1 MLFAHKH
8 KKPPFLRGGLI
19 LGGETM
25 KKRKDGRY
33 KKQVTLGGKSY
44 YIYGYTKQEIED
56 KARELQREHE
66 AGLVIGDATTV
77 GEWATQWFETYKADV
92 RMVTRQSYATIY
104 NAHIMPLIGKLRLQ
118 DVRPAHLQAV
128 LLKVSDKSES
138 LQSKVL
144 IILRQL
150 FRTARQNRLITF
162 DPTEGL
168 KIAHKAPAP
177 KTKHL
182 SPEQREALLLAVTD
196 PKARAFVA
204 LCLLAGL
211 RREEAL
217 GLQWG
222 DIDDAIHVRR
232 AVTFV
237 DNDTD
242 PDLSLKS
249 RSAYRS
255 IPIMGELAA
264 ILAATPKTA
273 IWVVPSA
280 TGRAMTKSAFRRMW
294 QKVEAAV
301 PFRVTPHMLRHTF
314 ASICHAAGVDLKTA
328 QVWMGH
334 STIAVTAN
342 IYTHLDAETH
352 QTEAA
357 KVTQLL
363 LGGSKAGQT
372 SKK

>member
-1 MLFAHKH
+1 M
-8 KKPPFLRGGLI
+8 
-19 LGGETM
+19 LGGEAM
-25 KKRKDGRY
+25 KKRSDGRY
-33 KKQVTLGGKSY
+33 QKRVTLAGKAY
-44 YIYGYTKQEIED
+44 YVYGYTKQEIED
-56 KARELQREHE
+56 KTRALQREHE
-66 AGLVIGDATTV
+66 AGMVIGDATTV
-77 GEWATQWFETYKADV
+77 GEWATKWFDTYKADV

-104 NAHIMPLIGKLRLQ
+104 NAHIMPQIGKLRLQ

-177 KTKHL
+177 KVKHL
-182 SPEQREALLLAVTD
+182 SPEQRETLFLAVTG
-196 PKARAFVA
+196 PKAKAFVA

-237 DNDTD
+237 DNDID

-249 RSAYRS
+249 RSAYRDV
-255 IPIMGELAA
+255 PIMGELAD

-273 IWVVPSA
+273 IWVIPSA

-294 QKVEAAV
+294 QKVETAV

-352 QTEAA
+352 QTEAQ
-357 KVTQLL
+357 KVVDF
-363 LGGSKAGQT
+363 LGRSQKVVKA
-372 SKK
+372 SENP

>member
-1 MLFAHKH
+1 
-8 KKPPFLRGGLI
+8 
-19 LGGETM
+19 M

-56 KARELQREHE
+56 KTRALQREHE

-77 GEWATQWFETYKADV
+77 GEWAAQWFETYKADV

-104 NAHIMPLIGKLRLQ
+104 NAHIMPQLGKLRLQ

-168 KIAHKAPAP
+168 KIAHKATAP
-177 KTKHL
+177 KAKHL
-182 SPEQREALLLAVTD
+182 STEQREALLLAVTD
-196 PKARAFVA
+196 PKAKAFIA

-222 DIDDAIHVRR
+222 DIDAAIHVRR

-237 DNDTD
+237 DNDPD

-249 RSAYRS
+249 RSAYRR
-255 IPIMGELAA
+255 IPIHPGRH
-264 ILAATPKTA
+264 PKNSDLGDT
-273 IWVVPSA
+273 I
-280 TGRAMTKSAFRRMW
+280 
-294 QKVEAAV
+294 
-301 PFRVTPHMLRHTF
+301 RHRP
-314 ASICHAAGVDLKTA
+314 
-328 QVWMGH
+328 GH
-334 STIAVTAN
+334 
-342 IYTHLDAETH
+342 D
-352 QTEAA
+352 
-357 KVTQLL
+357 
-363 LGGSKAGQT
+363 
-372 SKK
+372 

>member
-1 MLFAHKH
+1 
-8 KKPPFLRGGLI
+8 
-19 LGGETM
+19 M
-25 KKRKDGRY
+25 KKRSDGRY
-33 KKQVTLGGKSY
+33 KKQVTLGGKIY
-44 YIYGYTKQEIED
+44 YVYGYTKQEIED
-56 KARELQREHE
+56 KARALQNEHE
-66 AGLVIGDATTV
+66 AGLAIGDTTTV
-77 GEWATQWFETYKADV
+77 GEWATRWFDTYKADV

-104 NAHIMPLIGKLRLQ
+104 NAHIMPQIGKLRLQ
-118 DVRPAHLQAV
+118 DVRPAHLQSV

-168 KIAHKAPAP
+168 KIVHKAHAP
-177 KTKHL
+177 KVKHL
-182 SPEQREALLLAVTD
+182 SPEQRETLLLAVTD
-196 PKARAFVA
+196 PKAKVFVA

-217 GLQWG
+217 GIQWG
-222 DIDDAIHVRR
+222 DIDGDTLHIRR

-237 DNDTD
+237 GNNID

-249 RSAYRS
+249 RSAYRDV
-255 IPIMGELAA
+255 PIMGELAD

-273 IWVVPSA
+273 IWVIPSA

-294 QKVEAAV
+294 YKVEASV

-342 IYTHLDAETH
+342 IYTHLDSETH
-352 QTEAA
+352 KTEAA

-363 LGGSKAGQT
+363 QGGSNAGQA
-372 SKK
+372 SEK

>member
-1 MLFAHKH
+1 
-8 KKPPFLRGGLI
+8 
-19 LGGETM
+19 M
-25 KKRKDGRY
+25 KKRSDGRY
-33 KKQVTLGGKSY
+33 QKRVMLGGKAY
-44 YIYGYTKQEIED
+44 YVYGYTKQEIED
-56 KARELQREHE
+56 KTRALQREHE
-66 AGLVIGDATTV
+66 AGLVIGDTTTV
-77 GEWATQWFETYKADV
+77 GEWATRWFETYKADV
-92 RMVTRQSYATIY
+92 RMVTRQTYATIY
-104 NAHIMPLIGKLRLQ
+104 NAHILPQIGKLRLQ

-128 LLKVSDKSES
+128 LLNVSDKSES

-177 KTKHL
+177 KAKHL

-237 DNDTD
+237 DNNID

-249 RSAYRS
+249 RSAYRDV
-255 IPIMGELAA
+255 PIMGELAD
-264 ILAATPKTA
+264 ILTATPKTA
-273 IWVVPSA
+273 IWVIPSA

-294 QKVEAAV
+294 YKVESSV

-328 QVWMGH
+328 QIWMGH

-352 QTEAA
+352 QTEAQ
-357 KVTQLL
+357 KVVYF
-363 LGGSKAGQT
+363 LGRSQKVVKASKN
-372 SKK
+372 S

>member
-1 MLFAHKH
+1 
-8 KKPPFLRGGLI
+8 
-19 LGGETM
+19 M
-25 KKRKDGRY
+25 KKRSDGRY
-33 KKQVTLGGKSY
+33 KKQVTLGGKAY

-56 KARELQREHE
+56 KTRALQKEHE
-66 AGLVIGDATTV
+66 AGLVIGDTTTV
-77 GEWATQWFETYKADV
+77 GEWATRWFETYKADV
-92 RMVTRQSYATIY
+92 RMVTRQTYATIY
-104 NAHIMPLIGKLRLQ
+104 NAHILPQIGKLRLQ

-128 LLKVSDKSES
+128 LLKVSYKSES

-168 KIAHKAPAP
+168 KITHKSVPP
-177 KTKHL
+177 KDKYL
-182 SPEQREALLLAVTD
+182 SRQQQESLLYGVQD
-196 PKARAFVA
+196 KKARAFVG

-222 DIDDAIHVRR
+222 DIDQDVLHIRR

-237 DNDTD
+237 DNAID
-242 PDLSLKS
+242 PDMSLKS
-249 RSAYRS
+249 KSAYRDV
-255 IPIMGELAA
+255 PIMGELAD
-264 ILAATPKTA
+264 ILADTPKTA
-273 IWVVPSA
+273 IWVIPAA

-294 QKVEAAV
+294 YKVENDV
-301 PFRVTPHMLRHTF
+301 GFKVTPHMLRHTF

-352 QTEAA
+352 QMEAS

-363 LGGSKAGQT
+363 LGGSKAGQ
-372 SKK
+372 SSEK

>member
-1 MLFAHKH
+1 M
-8 KKPPFLRGGLI
+8 R
-19 LGGETM
+19 T

-33 KKQVTLGGKSY
+33 KKQITLPDGVTRY
-44 YIYGYTKQEIED
+44 VYGYTKE
-56 KARELQREHE
+56 ELDEKVKGIQRQYD

-77 GEWATQWFETYKADV
+77 GEWATRWFDTYKADV
-92 RMVTRQSYATIY
+92 RMVTRQTYATIY
-104 NAHIMPLIGKLRLQ
+104 NAHIMPQIGKLRLQ

-150 FRTARQNRLITF
+150 FRTARQNRLITY

-168 KIAHKAPAP
+168 KITHKAAP
-177 KTKHL
+177 PKEKYL
-182 SPEQREALLLAVTD
+182 DQQQREALLLAVTD
-196 PKARAFVA
+196 PKTKAFVA

-222 DIDDAIHVRR
+222 DIDDSIHVRR

-237 DNDTD
+237 DNDID

-249 RSAYRS
+249 RSAYRAV
-255 IPIMGELAA
+255 PIMGELGE

-273 IWVVPSA
+273 IWVIPSA
-280 TGRAMTKSAFRRMW
+280 TGRTMTKSAFRRMW
-294 QKVEAAV
+294 YKVENAV
-301 PFRVTPHMLRHTF
+301 PFKVTPHMLRHTF
-314 ASICHAAGVDLKTA
+314 ASICHAAGVDLKTS

-342 IYTHLDAETH
+342 IYTHLDADTH
-352 QTEAA
+352 QTEAY
-357 KVTQLL
+357 KVTHLL
-363 LGGSKAGQT
+363 LGGSNAGQA

>member
-1 MLFAHKH
+1 
-8 KKPPFLRGGLI
+8 
-19 LGGETM
+19 M
-25 KKRKDGRY
+25 KKRSDGRY
-33 KKQVTLGGKSY
+33 KKQITLGGKIY
-44 YIYGYTKQEIED
+44 YVYGYTKQEIED
-56 KARELQREHE
+56 KARALQHEHE
-66 AGLVIGDATTV
+66 AGLAIGDTTTV
-77 GEWATQWFETYKADV
+77 GEWATRWFDTYKADV

-104 NAHIMPLIGKLRLQ
+104 NAHIMPQIGKMRLQ

-168 KIAHKAPAP
+168 KITHKAAP
-177 KTKHL
+177 PKEKYL
-182 SPEQREALLLAVTD
+182 DQQQREALLHAATE
-196 PKARAFVA
+196 PRARAFVA
-204 LCLLAGL
+204 LCLYAGL

-222 DIDDAIHVRR
+222 DIDDSIHVRR

-237 DNDTD
+237 DNDID

-249 RSAYRS
+249 RSAYRGV
-255 IPIMGELAA
+255 PIMGELGE

-273 IWVVPSA
+273 IWVIPSA
-280 TGRAMTKSAFRRMW
+280 TGRTMTKSAFRRMW
-294 QKVEAAV
+294 YKVENAV
-301 PFRVTPHMLRHTF
+301 PFKVTPHMLRHTF

-363 LGGSKAGQT
+363 QCGSNAGQT
-372 SKK
+372 SEK

>member
-1 MLFAHKH
+1 
-8 KKPPFLRGGLI
+8 
-19 LGGETM
+19 M

-33 KKQVTLGGKSY
+33 KKQVTLGGNSY

-56 KARELQREHE
+56 KTRALQREHE

-77 GEWATQWFETYKADV
+77 GEWAARWFETYKADV

-104 NAHIMPLIGKLRLQ
+104 NAHIMPQIGKLRLQ

-177 KTKHL
+177 KVKHL
-182 SPEQREALLLAVTD
+182 SPEQREALLLAVPD
-196 PKARAFVA
+196 PKAKAFVA

-222 DIDDAIHVRR
+222 DIDDTIHVRR

-237 DNDTD
+237 DNDPD

-255 IPIMGELAA
+255 IPIMGELAY

-273 IWVVPSA
+273 IWVIPSA

-294 QKVEAAV
+294 QKVETAV

-314 ASICHAAGVDLKTA
+314 ASLCHAAGVDLKTA

-352 QTEAA
+352 QAEAA

-372 SKK
+372 SEK